1 MGSMRAMEAAQRA
14 ITTIDSTLEKTATQ
28 VGGLSG

>member
-14 ITTIDSTLEKTATQ
+14 ITTIDTSLQETATQ
-28 VGGLSG
+28 VGGLPS